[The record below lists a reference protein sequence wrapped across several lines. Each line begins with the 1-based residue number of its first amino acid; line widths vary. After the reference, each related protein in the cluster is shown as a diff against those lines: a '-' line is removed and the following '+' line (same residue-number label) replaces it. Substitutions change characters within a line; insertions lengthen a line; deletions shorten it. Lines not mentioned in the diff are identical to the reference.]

1 MRAAE
6 GHFNPCSVV
15 KKVDRCR
22 IFYLNVNSIV
32 PLTQP
37 VTKSFTTH
45 VFHPGLGTVVVYSAV
60 KLKLK
65 LEISTG
71 YLSLLR
77 DEGDIKLQKG
87 TVHLIAGI
95 AAEVEVGRAAAVGVR
110 IIAVDK
116 SITLVGTIE

>member
-1 MRAAE
+1 M
-6 GHFNPCSVV
+6 
-15 KKVDRCR
+15 
-22 IFYLNVNSIV
+22 
-32 PLTQP
+32 
-37 VTKSFTTH
+37 
-45 VFHPGLGTVVVYSAV
+45 

-95 AAEVEVGRAAAVGVR
+95 AAEVEVGRAAAVGVG
-110 IIAVDK
+110 IVAVEK
-116 SITLVGTIE
+116 GITLVGTIDVKVG

>member
-15 KKVDRCR
+15 KRVDRCR

-45 VFHPGLGTVVVYSAV
+45 VFHPGLGTVVVYSVV